1 MGLDQYAYAKE
12 KKGSEDNFVDL
23 AYWRK
28 HNALQGWMEN
38 LFRLRGGQGS
48 FNCQDVY
55 LSAID
60 IDLLESVVKSD
71 SLPQTEGFFFG
82 EDSSQD
88 KYKKETTLE
97 FIKDARTNLELGKEI
112 CYSSNW

>member
-1 MGLDQYAYAKE
+1 MGLDQNAYAIE
-12 KKGSEDNFVDL
+12 KKGLKEHFVDL

-38 LFRLRGGQGS
+38 LFRLRGGKGT
-48 FNCQDVY
+48 FNCQDIH
-55 LSAID
+55 LSAVD

-82 EDSSQD
+82 EDSSLD
-88 KYKKETTLE
+88 KHKKEITLK
-97 FIKDARTNLELGKEI
+97 FIKDARIHLELGKEI